1 MIKCISLQKKWKKGI
16 FTKTTKYTKGKQTRQ
31 LKIEGSQK
39 HSGHFK
45 LLVQKKKLGVIN
57 FSRTQWS
64 HPIQLKFDFEAHVW
78 NDYCWFL
85 RSFWS
90 CFNFLWQEKSGVKEK
105 TEIKEEKILTRFN
118 FFGFGEFFVVLS
130 KHWSIDFCPYTIFH
144 RKQKFI
150 IHAKINFKSYLHGHA
165 K

>member
-1 MIKCISLQKKWKKGI
+1 MIKCISLQKKWKKEFLQKQQSTPRESKHGNWKSKAVKSTVVTLSCLYRKKSSGSFI
-16 FTKTTKYTKGKQTRQ
+16 FLG
-31 LKIEGSQK
+31 
-39 HSGHFK
+39 HSGHIQSNSSSILK
-45 LLVQKKKLGVIN
+45 LM
-57 FSRTQWS
+57 
-64 HPIQLKFDFEAHVW
+64 FEMIIAG
-78 NDYCWFL
+78 FL

-105 TEIKEEKILTRFN
+105 TEIKEAKILTRFN
-118 FFGFGEFFVVLS
+118 IFGFGEFFVVLS